1 MKEQMYHLKPVWY
14 MSSLKGAL
22 EHRMRKGTTVIKT
35 RYPNVQKICKS
46 AYAHL
51 SMESP
56 KHDIDAP

>member
-35 RYPNVQKICKS
+35 RYPNVQKIYKS
-46 AYAHL
+46 AYTL
-51 SMESP
+51 LPMGSP
-56 KHDIDAP
+56 KHDVDVP